1 MQFSAEV
8 LNRIPVIPAKAG
20 IQWPNCVTP
29 VRMEGCAG
37 LEMSILKILKSG
49 KA

>member
-1 MQFSAEV
+1 MQFSMEA

-29 VRMEGCAG
+29 VLIQTIWVKKGE
-37 LEMSILKILKSG
+37 SQ
-49 KA
+49 